1 MTYVK
6 VNRRPARYTAVR
18 TPYERRVHAV
28 ANSYAAHMGVK
39 FSLSPSE
46 VRRNASKHYG
56 RAMKDSAFREWL
68 FDQYS
73 GD

>member
-1 MTYVK
+1 MAYVK

-18 TPYERRVHAV
+18 TPYERRVHSV

-46 VRRNASKHYG
+46 VRRDVSETYA
-56 RAMKDSAFREWL
+56 RAMKDSSYRRRL
-68 FDQYS
+68 FDQY
-73 GD
+73 G